1 MQATLEPEVYDTGI
15 KSFNATFPV
24 RINAW
29 LEDLTNKVPREHIR
43 ASGRDALATLEYTFA
58 AIQSYE
64 NGGELVVPHK
74 LPALHGDTQ
83 FVY

>member
-1 MQATLEPEVYDTGI
+1 MSTSALP
-15 KSFNATFPV
+15 
-24 RINAW
+24 
-29 LEDLTNKVPREHIR
+29 
-43 ASGRDALATLEYTFA
+43 GRDALATLEYTFA